1 MACHPHEELLGD
13 TNSVFFILSL
23 KEWIL
28 TSQHLPNFKHDPQNK
43 QSTVPWWSWLS
54 LSFLEPDRDGGLT
67 KGGGVGGTNRELLR
81 LRPGKHAY
89 IHSTDQWGHVYECV
103 FFIMHC
109 QCDLLCLFVAIWLC
123 SLTLLSIVSIGITGH
138 ASRQPPS
145 QTGTLCFSGLVFH
158 ILSIPDDIVLP
169 LQLGHH

>member
-1 MACHPHEELLGD
+1 MGCHPHEQLLED
-13 TNSVFFILSL
+13 TNSVCFILSL

-28 TSQHLPNFKHDPQNK
+28 TSQHLPNFKHVPQNK
-43 QSTVPWWSWLS
+43 QRTVPWWSWLC
-54 LSFLEPDRDGGLT
+54 LSFLEPDIDGVLA

-81 LRPGKHAY
+81 LRPAH

-103 FFIMHC
+103 FFISC
-109 QCDLLCLFVAIWLC
+109 TVSVTFSVCLFVALWLC

-145 QTGTLCFSGLVFH
+145 QTGTLSFSALVFH
-158 ILSIPDDIVLP
+158 ILSIPDDIFLP